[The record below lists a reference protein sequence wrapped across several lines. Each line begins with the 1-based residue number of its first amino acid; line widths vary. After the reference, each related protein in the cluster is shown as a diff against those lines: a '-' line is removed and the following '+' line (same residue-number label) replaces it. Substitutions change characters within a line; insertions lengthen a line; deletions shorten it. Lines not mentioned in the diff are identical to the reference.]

1 LSRRKI
7 VVDHVKTRGYQDFL
21 AFFCLFVKSALAS
34 LLPMRMITHMNI
46 PSDKTLLSRQELLDY
61 LRSAEAEMESQRA
74 QLRDLDVTLQE
85 RDQRIT
91 ELQQQ
96 SDEWKLAYNKLLQR
110 TFGRRSERYIENPDQ
125 LRLDFGNT
133 PEAADAASGLADAVE
148 EATQEIGA
156 HTRKKRQKNKRD
168 EGLPAHLPRYEV
180 IAEVPEDRKACPTH
194 GERTMLPQSMWD
206 KTETLEFE
214 RPKLRVRVTL
224 YPKLACTEDPQCG
237 IASPERPQGIVEG
250 DKYDPSVA
258 AEIITNKYSYHLP
271 LYRQQDYFASSGW
284 VPSRGT
290 QCNILMNCYFVIMPL
305 LEYFKEQV
313 QQDPVVGCDDTSVTL
328 IVPQSLPEMD
338 QNHPKKARI
347 YEVLGAAINAK
358 EPSIT
363 AKMWAYRG
371 QTVKLNVFDF
381 TVSRHRDGPELF
393 FADYRGTMMGDCWHG
408 FEAIVVASNGMMQ
421 RGACNYH
428 ARRKIVESTAYPDD
442 AKRWIAWYRKLSD
455 IEDQGKSLSAVDRLT
470 LRQAEA
476 VPIWDLM
483 EQDLMEMSLRTR
495 NVIVPKSDFA
505 KALQYLRNHLTELKL
520 YLSDPNLPFSNN
532 DTEQLMRQV
541 AVGRKNWLFAGS
553 VAGGERA
560 AGFFTLTSSAI
571 RNDLDVWQYVRDVLT
586 QLLRGST
593 DYAAL
598 LPWNWREAHPDAVRQ
613 YRVDERKQ
621 RLERQG
627 ERREARRL
635 PAQS

>member
-1 LSRRKI
+1 
-7 VVDHVKTRGYQDFL
+7 
-21 AFFCLFVKSALAS
+21 
-34 LLPMRMITHMNI
+34 MITHMNI
-46 PSDKTLLSRQELLDY
+46 PSDKTLLSREELLDQ
-61 LRSAEAEMESQRA
+61 LRSAETELESQRA
-74 QLRDLDVTLQE
+74 QLRDLDLTLQT
-85 RDQRIT
+85 RDQQII

-110 TFGRRSERYIENPDQ
+110 TFGRRSERYLDNPDQ

-133 PEAADAASGLADAVE
+133 PEAADAANGLADAVE
-148 EATQEIGA
+148 EATQEVSA
-156 HTRKKRQKNKRD
+156 HTRKRRKGKKRD

-180 IAEVPEDRKACPTH
+180 IAEVPEDHKTCSTH
-194 GERTMLPQSMWD
+194 GERTLLPQSMWD
-206 KTETLEFE
+206 RTETLEFE

-224 YPKLACTEDPQCG
+224 YPKLACTEAPQCG
-237 IASPERPQGIVEG
+237 IASPERPSGIVEG
-250 DKYDPSVA
+250 GKYAPSVA

-313 QQDPVVGCDDTSVTL
+313 QQDPVIGCDDTSVTL
-328 IVPQSLPEMD
+328 IVPKVLPEMD
-338 QNHPKKARI
+338 QDQPKKARVC
-347 YEVLGAAINAK
+347 EVLGAAINAK
-358 EPSIT
+358 EPSVT

-371 QTVKLNVFDF
+371 QTMKLNVFDF

-393 FADYRGTMMGDCWHG
+393 FADYRGTVMGDCWHG
-408 FEAIVVASNGMMQ
+408 FEAIAVASNGMIQ
-421 RGACNYH
+421 RAACNYH
-428 ARRKIVESTAYPDD
+428 ARRKIITSTAYPDD

-455 IEDQGKSLSAVDRLT
+455 IEDRGKSMPASERLI
-470 LRQAEA
+470 LRQTEA
-476 VPIWDLM
+476 VPIWSAM
-483 EQDLMEMSLRTR
+483 EQDLREMSLRTR
-495 NVIVPKSDFA
+495 NVIAPKSDFA
-505 KALQYLRNHLTELKL
+505 KALQYVRNHQAELKL
-520 YLSDPNLPFSNN
+520 YLSDATIPFSNN

-560 AGFFTLTSSAI
+560 AGFFTLSSSAI
-571 RNDLDVWQYVRDVLT
+571 RNDLDVWLYVQDVLT
-586 QLLRGST
+586 QLLRGAT

-613 YRVDERKQ
+613 YRVDERQQ
-621 RLERQG
+621 RLERQV

-635 PAQS
+635 AAIS